1 MKDSKNIYELLNN
14 MKIDLDDYEKE
25 ELSDVEKQN
34 LKRTFGS
41 GAMKKFNFKKFVSI
55 AAALVLV
62 AGALGQTDFGKGVYA
77 AAESKISE
85 ITYSVGKSLDIE
97 RDIEPY
103 ANVVNQVVEDK
114 GIAVKITDAIIDK
127 DELILTT
134 IFDTGREVNSFCL
147 DYDVFING
155 KKINNGRSGT
165 MGPIDESKNL
175 YFAAD
180 YIDVKDID
188 TSSDIDIRIKIDEIN
203 YHLKDKEERIKGN
216 WEFEFTANGGELN
229 ANTNVIPLEY
239 QFAIDGIQYSL
250 NEYRY
255 NPVSQKI
262 IGKINGK
269 GRNDYDV
276 ELKGFDSLGNEV
288 VFYLS
293 RSSKDEMVF
302 KYEDIK
308 GDLSDDIESIS
319 LTPYAVKFPEES
331 GRMNNDFKQAGE
343 EFTIYL
349 NN

>member
-1 MKDSKNIYELLNN
+1 MKDSKSIYELLNN
-14 MKIDLDDYEKE
+14 VKFDINDYSKG
-25 ELSDVEKQN
+25 ELNDMEKQN
-34 LKRTFGS
+34 LKKTFRRTAGR
-41 GAMKKFNFKKFVSI
+41 KFNFKKTVSI
-55 AAALVLV
+55 AAALVLTV
-62 AGALGQTDFGKGVYA
+62 GVLSQTDFGKEVYA

-85 ITYSVGKSLDIE
+85 ITYSMGKSLGIE

-134 IFDTGREVNSFCL
+134 IFDTGREVNSFRV

-155 KKINNGRSGT
+155 KRVSSSRSGT

-180 YIDVKDID
+180 YIDVKNID
-188 TSSDIDIRIKIDEIN
+188 TSSDVDIRIKIDEIN
-203 YHLKDKEERIKGN
+203 YHLKDKEESIKGN
-216 WEFEFTANGGELN
+216 WEFEFTANGGELS
-229 ANTNVIPLEY
+229 ANTNVIPVEY
-239 QFAIDGIQYSL
+239 QFAIDGTQYSL

-262 IGKINGK
+262 TGEIKSK
-269 GRNDYDV
+269 ERNNYDI
-276 ELKGFDSLGNEV
+276 ELRGSDNLGNEV

-319 LTPYAVKFPEES
+319 LTPYAVKFPEKS
-331 GRMNNDFKQAGE
+331 GRMNSDFKQVGE

>member
-1 MKDSKNIYELLNN
+1 MKDSKSIYEILNN
-14 MKIDLDDYEKE
+14 MKFDVNDYSKE
-25 ELSDVEKQN
+25 ELNDMEKQN
-34 LKRTFGS
+34 LKKTFRRTAGR
-41 GAMKKFNFKKFVSI
+41 KFNFKKTVSI
-55 AAALVLV
+55 AAALVLTV
-62 AGALGQTDFGKGVYA
+62 GVLSQTDFGKGVYA

-85 ITYSVGKSLDIE
+85 ITYSMGKFLGIE

-114 GIAVKITDAIIDK
+114 GVAVKITDAIIDK

-134 IFDTGREVNSFCL
+134 IFDTGREVNSFRV

-155 KKINNGRSGT
+155 KRVSSSRSGT

-180 YIDVKDID
+180 YIDVKNID

-203 YHLKDKEERIKGN
+203 YHLKDKEESIKGN
-216 WEFEFTANGGELN
+216 WEFEFTANGSELN
-229 ANTNVIPLEY
+229 ANTNVIPVEY
-239 QFAIDGIQYSL
+239 QFNIDGAQYSL

-262 IGKINGK
+262 TGEIKSKEGNA
-269 GRNDYDV
+269 YDI
-276 ELKGFDSLGNEV
+276 ELRGSDNLGNEV

-293 RSSKDEMVF
+293 RASKDEMVF

-319 LTPYAVKFPEES
+319 LTPYAVKFPEKS
-331 GRMNNDFKQAGE
+331 GRMNSDFKQVGE
-343 EFTIYL
+343 EFIIYL